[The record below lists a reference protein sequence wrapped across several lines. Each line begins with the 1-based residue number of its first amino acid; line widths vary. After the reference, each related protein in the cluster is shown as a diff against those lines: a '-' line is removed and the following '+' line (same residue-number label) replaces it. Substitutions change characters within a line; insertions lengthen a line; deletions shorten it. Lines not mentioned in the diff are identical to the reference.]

1 MPNVKSVYEKKKQI
15 KIQNIYGKH
24 NFLMSFTKK
33 YQNSCFPIYCCFSTP
48 TGIFTYIYIIL
59 WYYTLWPK
67 VYIYTQLYKYN
78 VYMSFTKKIP
88 MHNPHSYNV
97 RYLHIQTPNIPMQ
110 QQHKEKV
117 HWFCFNESAFIIPCV
132 CVTCIKYIF
141 FFLTWMAYLVKEGSF
156 LMIWCFGI

>member
-1 MPNVKSVYEKKKQI
+1 
-15 KIQNIYGKH
+15 
-24 NFLMSFTKK
+24 MSFTKK

-97 RYLHIQTPNIPMQ
+97 RYTYKHLYPHATTTQRKGTLILFQRKCFYHSVCLCYM
-110 QQHKEKV
+110 HKIYISFFSYLDGISCKRGFFSYDMML
-117 HWFCFNESAFIIPCV
+117 WDII
-132 CVTCIKYIF
+132 
-141 FFLTWMAYLVKEGSF
+141 
-156 LMIWCFGI
+156 